1 MYGECS
7 IWDVQIKQEYVNGE
21 KIACNVNDGDRKE
34 NIVRMFHQVKI
45 WFQNRRTKWKKQGV
59 WGKGGLNVKKSWEN
73 CCEML
78 RKFYNLIKFFQMRPI
93 DIQFAVT
100 TCPPDNRDNI
110 WTMSAHLKFNSRFNI
125 LTLLQNTADTF
136 FFIVAKIND
145 QSTLNPHSKPTI
157 NMVLHYNA
165 EGLRM

>member
-1 MYGECS
+1 MEIEKKILWGCSTRSKFGSRIDEPNGRSRECEAREG
-7 IWDVQIKQEYVNGE
+7 W
-21 KIACNVNDGDRKE
+21 
-34 NIVRMFHQVKI
+34 
-45 WFQNRRTKWKKQGV
+45 
-59 WGKGGLNVKKSWEN
+59 
-73 CCEML
+73 ML
-78 RKFYNLIKFFQMRPI
+78 RKVEKIVVKCWENFTTCLTFYKWDQLTFNLQWPP
-93 DIQFAVT
+93 
-100 TCPPDNRDNI
+100 CPPDNRDNI